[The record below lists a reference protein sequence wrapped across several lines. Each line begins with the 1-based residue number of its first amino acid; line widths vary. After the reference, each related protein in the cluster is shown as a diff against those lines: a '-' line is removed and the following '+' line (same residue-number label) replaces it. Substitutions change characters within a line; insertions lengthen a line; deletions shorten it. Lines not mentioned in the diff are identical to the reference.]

1 MVVAPWWHSCRYDCN
16 QSHGRCA
23 GEDASCMI
31 THDSRWR
38 WLSYTMAGVG
48 QCQEE
53 VPAAYSPGAPAAD
66 GSPGASQHAGRQS
79 RPVAAGCWWESG
91 STITSVWKRH
101 LTIRC
106 PVFPLAN
113 SRDVPLFH
121 AYPYMRDPEIV
132 AQIVSPCAVSRD
144 WRPWSSFPVVSLGNP
159 AFPAT
164 SGKNLPEPVRNPG
177 KIPRNLA
184 TYATLWQGSA

>member
-1 MVVAPWWHSCRYDCN
+1 
-16 QSHGRCA
+16 
-23 GEDASCMI
+23 MI

-38 WLSYTMAGVG
+38 WLSYTMAGAG

-91 STITSVWKRH
+91 STISSVWKRH

-132 AQIVSPCAVSRD
+132 AQIGSPCAGFSEIGRICRSRRSD
-144 WRPWSSFPVVSLGNP
+144 SPSLQIDGPRSPGILP
-159 AFPAT
+159 AIQVGLMA
-164 SGKNLPEPVRNPG
+164 
-177 KIPRNLA
+177 
-184 TYATLWQGSA
+184 